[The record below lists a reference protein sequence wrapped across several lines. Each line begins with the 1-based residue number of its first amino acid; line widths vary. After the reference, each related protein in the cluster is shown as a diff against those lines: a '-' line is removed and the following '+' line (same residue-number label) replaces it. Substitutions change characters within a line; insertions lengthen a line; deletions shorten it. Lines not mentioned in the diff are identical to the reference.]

1 MSVAT
6 FPQQAL
12 SIPIRVRGMAVRL
25 KVGVVGVGKLGGEI
39 AFAVARDG
47 TWDEIVLYDVVEDLA
62 WAQAAD
68 IRSGIAER
76 SDSLVRS
83 GTLEDLNDSNVVL
96 LVAGQG
102 RKPGMTRLDL
112 LHANAPLV
120 RDLSRKIVSVAPHAT
135 LVVLTNPVDVL
146 TTIAWAASGLTRDR
160 VLGSGAFLDSVR
172 LRCILADRFNVR
184 PSQVEALV
192 LGEHGQRVVPLFSR
206 VRVQGQPV
214 DLAPEDKAAILDEL
228 RDVSTRIIAGKGGT
242 AYGPAGATASLL
254 HALVSPHPSTAPAS
268 VVLHGEYGVQ
278 DIALGVPAIVGKGH
292 VLRVEEWPLI
302 PEEQEALRAAAQDLG
317 EFAQDA
323 SVLLG
328 LAVHHT
334 TLDKFATR
342 ADR

>member
-1 MSVAT
+1 M
-6 FPQQAL
+6 
-12 SIPIRVRGMAVRL
+12 

-47 TWDEIVLYDVVEDLA
+47 TWDEIVLYDLVEGLA
-62 WAQAAD
+62 WAQAED

-76 SDSLVRS
+76 SDSVVRA
-83 GTLEDLNDSNVVL
+83 GTLEDLADSNVVL

-120 RDLSRKIVSVAPHAT
+120 RDLSRRIVAAAPRAT

-146 TTIAWAASGLTRDR
+146 TTIAWEASGLTRDR
-160 VLGSGAFLDSVR
+160 VLGSGALLDSVR
-172 LRCILADRFNVR
+172 LRCLLADRYKVR
-184 PSQVEALV
+184 PSEVEALV
-192 LGEHGQRVVPLFSR
+192 LGEHGERAVPLFSR
-206 VRVQGQPV
+206 VRVQGQSV
-214 DLAPEDKAAILDEL
+214 ELNAEEKTALLEEL
-228 RDVSTRIIAGKGGT
+228 RAVSTKIIQGKGGT

-254 HALVSPHPSTAPAS
+254 HALVSPHPSMAPAS

-278 DIALGVPAIVGKGH
+278 NLALGAPAIVGKGH
-292 VLRVEEWPLI
+292 LLRVEEWPLV
-302 PEEQEALRAAAQDLG
+302 PEEQQALEAAAHDLG

-328 LAVHHT
+328 LAVRHT
-334 TLDKFATR
+334 TLDKFTASPAR
-342 ADR
+342 

>member
-1 MSVAT
+1 
-6 FPQQAL
+6 
-12 SIPIRVRGMAVRL
+12 MAIRL

-47 TWDEIVLYDVVEDLA
+47 TWDEIVLTDVVEGLA
-62 WAQAAD
+62 WAQAED

-76 SDSLVRS
+76 SDTVVRA
-83 GTLEDLNDSNVVL
+83 GTLEDLVDSNVVL

-102 RKPGMTRLDL
+102 RRPGMTRLDL

-120 RDLSRKIVSVAPHAT
+120 RDLCQRVVKVAPRTT

-146 TTIAWAASGLTRDR
+146 TTIVWEASGLTRDR
-160 VLGSGAFLDSVR
+160 VLGSGALLDSVR
-172 LRCILADRFNVR
+172 LRCILANRYHVR
-184 PSQVEALV
+184 PSEVEALV
-192 LGEHGQRVVPLFSR
+192 LGEHGERAVPLYSR
-206 VRVQGQPV
+206 VRIQGRSV
-214 DLAPEDKAAILDEL
+214 EFTAEEKAAILDEL
-228 RDVSTRIIAGKGGT
+228 RSVSGKIIQGKGGT

-254 HALVSPHPSTAPAS
+254 HAVVSPHPSTAPAS

-278 DIALGVPAIVGKGH
+278 DLALGVPAVVGKGH
-292 VLRVEEWPLI
+292 LLRVEEWPLL
-302 PEEQEALRAAAQDLG
+302 PEEQQQLDAAAHDLG

-334 TLDKFATR
+334 TLDKFA
-342 ADR
+342 APAPP

>member
-1 MSVAT
+1 M
-6 FPQQAL
+6 
-12 SIPIRVRGMAVRL
+12 

-47 TWDEIVLYDVVEDLA
+47 TWDEIVLYDVVEGLA
-62 WAQAAD
+62 WAQAED

-76 SDSLVRS
+76 SDSIVRA
-83 GTLEDLNDSNVVL
+83 GALEDLAGSDVIL

-120 RDLSRKIVSVAPHAT
+120 RDLSRQIVAVAPRAT

-146 TTIAWAASGLTRDR
+146 TTIAWEASGLTRDR
-160 VLGSGAFLDSVR
+160 VLGSGALLDSVR
-172 LRCILADRFNVR
+172 LRCLLADRFRVN

-192 LGEHGQRVVPLFSR
+192 LGEHGERVVPLFSR
-206 VRVQGQPV
+206 VRIQGRPV
-214 DLAPEDKAAILDEL
+214 ELSAEEKTTILEDLRA
-228 RDVSTRIIAGKGGT
+228 VSTKIIQGKGGT

-254 HALVSPHPSTAPAS
+254 HALVSPRPSTVPAS
-268 VVLHGEYGVQ
+268 VVLQGEFGVR
-278 DIALGVPAIVGKGH
+278 DLALGAPAVVGKGH
-292 VLRVEEWPLI
+292 LLRVEEWPLL
-302 PEEQEALRAAAQDLG
+302 PEEQQAVEAAAHDLG

-334 TLDKFATR
+334 TLDKFTTPAGR
-342 ADR
+342 

>member
-1 MSVAT
+1 MA
-6 FPQQAL
+6 
-12 SIPIRVRGMAVRL
+12 IRV
-25 KVGVVGVGKLGGEI
+25 KVGIVGVGKLGGEI

-47 TWDEIVLYDVVEDLA
+47 TWDEIVLTDVVEDLA

-76 SDSLVRS
+76 SDTVVRA
-83 GTLEDLNDSNVVL
+83 GPLEDLRDSQVIV

-120 RDLSRKIVSVAPHAT
+120 RDLSREVVAVAPHAT
-135 LVVLTNPVDVL
+135 LVVLTNPVDVI
-146 TTIAWAASGLTRDR
+146 TTIAWKSTGLTRDR

-172 LRCILADRFNVR
+172 LRCILADRFGVK
-184 PSQVEALV
+184 PSEVEALV

-206 VRVQGQPV
+206 VRIRGEPA
-214 DLAPEDKAAILDEL
+214 DLTPEEKAAILEEL
-228 RDVSTRIIAGKGGT
+228 RNVSTKIIAGKGGT

-254 HALVSPHPSTAPAS
+254 HALMSPRPSTAPAS

-278 DIALGVPAIVGKGH
+278 DLALGVPAVVGKGH
-292 VLRVEEWPLI
+292 LLRVEEWPLV
-302 PEEQEALRAAAQDLG
+302 PEEQQALQAAAHDLG
-317 EFAQDA
+317 EFAEDA

-328 LAVHHT
+328 LAVRHS
-334 TLDKFATR
+334 TLDRFAPPAGR
-342 ADR
+342 